1 MIDTQIGNKYNIDGL
16 LGNGKFGVVYLGVN
30 LKSGEKVAIKTE
42 NANSKYKVLKHEV
55 TVLNYLYGN
64 GVRTIP
70 SVYWYGVHL
79 EYRCI
84 VMSYYSNSLQDYFD
98 KKGPVPANTLG
109 SLMIKCINILDN
121 IHRYYVLHRDIK
133 PQNFMIRD
141 GELYIIDFGLST
153 YYVDGDGEHIEK
165 SDKENIIGSPRY
177 ISFHNHCGEPLS
189 RRDDLISLGYM
200 YMFLSV
206 GKLPWDAIAN
216 SGSDAIAN
224 SGSDAIQSTSVLHPM
239 NINRRSLKTWSNIKG
254 IVDGAI
260 RRYMKYC
267 YGLKY
272 DEEPDYQILMELF
285 VL

>member
-16 LGNGKFGVVYLGVN
+16 LGNGKFGVVYSGIN
-30 LKSGEKVAIKTE
+30 LKNSEKVAIKTE
-42 NANSKYKVLKHEV
+42 NANAKYKVLKHEV

-79 EYRCI
+79 DYRCI
-84 VMSYYSNSLQDYFD
+84 VLSYYSNSLQDYFD
-98 KKGPVPANTLG
+98 KKGPIHVNTLS
-109 SLMIKCINILDN
+109 SLMIKCIHILDN

-141 GELYIIDFGLST
+141 GEIYIIDFGLST
-153 YYVDGDGEHIEK
+153 YYVDSEGQHIEK
-165 SDKENIIGSPRY
+165 CDVENIIGSPRY
-177 ISFHNHCGEPLS
+177 ISFYNHCGKPLS

-200 YMFLSV
+200 YMFLSM
-206 GKLPWDAIAN
+206 GKLPWDAIA
-216 SGSDAIAN
+216 IAN
-224 SGSDAIQSTSVLHPM
+224 KDAELSNTSILHPM
-239 NINRRSLKTWSNIKG
+239 NVSRRSLKTWNNIKG
-254 IVDGAI
+254 LIDGAI
-260 RRYMKYC
+260 LRYMKYC

-285 VL
+285 VLRTR

>member
-1 MIDTQIGNKYNIDGL
+1 MINTQIGNKYNIDGL
-16 LGNGKFGVVYLGVN
+16 LGNGKFGVVYSGIN
-30 LKSGEKVAIKTE
+30 LKNSEKVAIKTE
-42 NANSKYKVLKHEV
+42 NANAKYKVLKHEV

-79 EYRCI
+79 EYICI

-98 KKGPVPANTLG
+98 TKGPIHVNTLG
-109 SLMIKCINILDN
+109 SLMIKCIHILDN
-121 IHRYYVLHRDIK
+121 VHRYYVVHRDIK

-153 YYVDGDGEHIEK
+153 YYVDGEGEHIEK

-177 ISFHNHCGEPLS
+177 ISFYNHCGKPLS

-206 GKLPWDAIAN
+206 GKLPWDAIA
-216 SGSDAIAN
+216 IAN
-224 SGSDAIQSTSVLHPM
+224 KDTDAPSTSILHPM
-239 NINRRSLKTWSNIKG
+239 NVSRRSLKTWNNIKG

-260 RRYMKYC
+260 LRYMKYC

-285 VL
+285 VLRTY